1 MSYEKHEF
9 IYNGMNS
16 RDYGLTISGE
26 DTWSRPQPDI
36 SRIQVPGRNGDLI
49 QLGHRFQNLDITYH
63 CGIVSD
69 LRRNFDAF
77 NAALLSSP
85 GYHRLEDSY
94 HPEYYRMAVF
104 ESALNPDVKQ
114 RGIAGEVDIAFNCK
128 PQLFLKSGE
137 VEQRV
142 GNNGMIYNPTPYA
155 ASPVIRF
162 SFMNS
167 GSGGSIT
174 INGRTIS
181 ATDLDETGD
190 FIIDCE
196 RQDIYLAETK
206 ANYNNSFTLSD
217 GEFFELHPGR
227 NTVYFTGINSS
238 VFITP
243 CWWTV

>member
-1 MSYEKHEF
+1 MTLSMPPF
-9 IYNGMNS
+9 CQTQAITG
-16 RDYGLTISGE
+16 
-26 DTWSRPQPDI
+26 W
-36 SRIQVPGRNGDLI
+36 RI
-49 QLGHRFQNLDITYH
+49 
-63 CGIVSD
+63 
-69 LRRNFDAF
+69 
-77 NAALLSSP
+77 
-85 GYHRLEDSY
+85 
-94 HPEYYRMAVF
+94 
-104 ESALNPDVKQ
+104 
-114 RGIAGEVDIAFNCK
+114 
-128 PQLFLKSGE
+128 
-137 VEQRV
+137 
-142 GNNGMIYNPTPYA
+142 PTT
-155 ASPVIRF
+155 R
-162 SFMNS
+162 
-167 GSGGSIT
+167 SIT